1 MSDIILE
8 TKDLKY
14 NYPDGTEAL
23 KGISI
28 QIHEGEMISLM
39 GTNGAG
45 KSTLFLHFNGI
56 IEPTSGTVE
65 IEGEE
70 LKYNKK
76 SLLKARSKVGIVF
89 QNPDDQLFAPT
100 VIEDVSFGPMNMGLS
115 EEEVKARSLDALEKV
130 GMADY
135 TKKAPHHL
143 SGGQKKRVAIAGILA
158 MQPRIMV
165 LDEPTSGL
173 DPKGASK
180 IMELLYDL
188 NREGMTIIIS
198 THDVDLVPLYSDDV
212 KVITDGRIIK
222 EGNCREVF
230 TDHATIEEANL
241 RLPWIA
247 ELFEKLSENPDVD
260 FKYEGYPLTAADA
273 YDAVLKLLN
282 K

>member
-1 MSDIILE
+1 
-8 TKDLKY
+8 
-14 NYPDGTEAL
+14 
-23 KGISI
+23 
-28 QIHEGEMISLM
+28 
-39 GTNGAG
+39 
-45 KSTLFLHFNGI
+45 
-56 IEPTSGTVE
+56 
-65 IEGEE
+65 
-70 LKYNKK
+70 
-76 SLLKARSKVGIVF
+76 
-89 QNPDDQLFAPT
+89 
-100 VIEDVSFGPMNMGLS
+100 MNMGLS

-180 IMELLYDL
+180 IMQLLYDL

>member
-180 IMELLYDL
+180 IMQLLYDL